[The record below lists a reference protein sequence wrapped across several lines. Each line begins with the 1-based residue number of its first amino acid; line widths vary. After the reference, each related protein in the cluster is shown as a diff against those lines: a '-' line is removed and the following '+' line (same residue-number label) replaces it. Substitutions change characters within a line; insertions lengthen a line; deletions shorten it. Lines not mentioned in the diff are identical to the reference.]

1 MGHYDESWQVL
12 PKRFLYDAIL
22 QFSIV
27 IIHLILPILIYISKQ
42 KEEQQDVEQRFNG
55 RRPDCN
61 IVSMLFNKHLSEL
74 ALNYLLM
81 SLIFSGYIVI
91 TKLHK

>member
-1 MGHYDESWQVL
+1 MGHYDESWKEL

-27 IIHLILPILIYISKQ
+27 VIHLIFPILIYISKQ
-42 KEEQQDVEQRFNG
+42 KEEQQDVEQRFNNT
-55 RRPDCN
+55 DCN
-61 IVSMLFNKHLSEL
+61 IVSKLFNKHLSEL

-81 SLIFSGYIVI
+81 GLIFSGYIVI
-91 TKLHK
+91 TNLHK

>member
-1 MGHYDESWQVL
+1 MGHYDESWKEL

-27 IIHLILPILIYISKQ
+27 VIHLILPILIYISKQ

-55 RRPDCN
+55 KKADCN
-61 IVSMLFNKHLSEL
+61 IVSMFFNKHLREL
-74 ALNYLLM
+74 TLNYLLM
-81 SLIFSGYIVI
+81 GLIFSGYIVI